1 MTMNKK
7 ILKKIIFGIIGVI
20 ILFILIV
27 VMNLVVLFKNESI
40 VSKGQPIQNYG
51 KKNYALL
58 VVDIQEVITGSH
70 SIFPRL
76 QDKSENLIQKINQ
89 AIDSFEMHSYP
100 VVYIRSE
107 ITNPFINLINSSYAK
122 GSPGVQYD
130 KRLKIVSNLEV
141 VKTGKDSYRK
151 TNLDDILT
159 GNKVNELYIVG
170 LDAAECVNVTV
181 EASQNRHY
189 NVNIIKEAVIS
200 KSERKTDSMMMKFKE
215 MGVKV
220 ISMDSLNIMKYTNA
234 QSSRP
239 PRQQ

>member
-27 VMNLVVLFKNESI
+27 VVNLFVLFKNESI

-51 KKNYALL
+51 KKNCALL
-58 VVDIQEVITGSH
+58 VVDIQEVITGGH

-76 QDKSENLIQKINQ
+76 QEQSENLIQKINQ
-89 AIDSFEMHSYP
+89 VIDSFEMHNCP

-170 LDAAECVNVTV
+170 LDAAECVNLTV

-189 NVNIIKEAVIS
+189 NLNIIKEAVIS
-200 KSERKTDSMMMKFKE
+200 KSKSKTDSMMVRFKDK
-215 MGVKV
+215 G
-220 ISMDSLNIMKYTNA
+220 IRIINLDSLNLTK
-234 QSSRP
+234 
-239 PRQQ
+239 